1 MNPVEAILELER
13 LKATRPVDLAAVAR
27 VLEGVDGLAEEDIVG
42 TFAFELL
49 DPGAV
54 FTLLRSR
61 EPAERVA
68 AVELAGRL
76 GRLHAGSFLR
86 HAIKDPDPRVANRAS
101 AHFTRLR
108 LPEVGL
114 PLHRPSYLPAFFKQP
129 WSVAGWRFGQRR
141 YDPRKFPVR
150 ASQLTSARRAEALVG
165 VPLSSLPSLR
175 RYAEFTVPKRRGG
188 VRSLAA
194 PHPALKQVQRRLVDA
209 LLGSLPVHRAS
220 TAFSNGSSVVTNA
233 AAHVGR
239 AMVIKLDLQDF
250 FPSIH
255 EERVRGLLLAL
266 GADREVADA
275 FARLTTYRP
284 RLASGA
290 LSTVAVLPQGAPT
303 SPAIANLIARRLDAR
318 LAGLSKK
325 WKANYTRYAD
335 DLTFSFAE
343 EPRQVGRFLWWANA
357 ICQQEGF
364 VENASKRR
372 VMRATG
378 RQQVTGLV
386 VNQRVTLPRHVRRS
400 FKAIVHNCERH
411 GVASQARGR
420 PDFEQWLLGFAA
432 WAAVAQ
438 PDVGVDWL
446 RRVKQVLGR

>member
-1 MNPVEAILELER
+1 MNPVDAILELER
-13 LKATRPVDLAAVAR
+13 LKAKTPVDLAAVAR
-27 VLEGVDGLAEEDIVG
+27 VLEGVTGLAEEDIVG

-49 DPGAV
+49 SPGAV
-54 FTLLRSR
+54 FALLRSR

-86 HAIKDPDPRVANRAS
+86 HAIKDPDPRVANKAS
-101 AHFTRLR
+101 VHLTRLR

-114 PLHRPSYLPAFFKQP
+114 PLPRPSYLPAFFKQP
-129 WSVAGWRFGQRR
+129 WSVAGWRFGLRR
-141 YDPRKFPVR
+141 YNARKFPVR
-150 ASQLTSARRAEALVG
+150 AEPLASARLAETLLG

-194 PHPALKQVQRRLVDA
+194 PHPALKQVQRRLVDS

-220 TAFSNGSSVVTNA
+220 TAFSKGSSVVTNA
-233 AAHVGR
+233 TAHVGR

-255 EERVRGLLLAL
+255 EERVRGLLFAL
-266 GADREVADA
+266 GADREVAEA

-290 LSTVAVLPQGAPT
+290 LSGVAVLPQGAPT

-325 WKANYTRYAD
+325 WKASYTRYAD

-386 VNQRVTLPRHVRRS
+386 VNQRVTLPRHLRRS

>member
-13 LKATRPVDLAAVAR
+13 LKATKPVDLAAVAR
-27 VLEGVDGLAEEDIVG
+27 VLEGVEGLAEEDIVG
-42 TFAFELL
+42 TFAFELIS
-49 DPGAV
+49 PRAV
-54 FTLLRSR
+54 FTLLKSR
-61 EPAERVA
+61 EPSERLA
-68 AVELAGRL
+68 AVELVARL

-86 HAIKDPDPRVANRAS
+86 HAIKDPDLQVENRARR
-101 AHFTRLR
+101 HLTRLR

-114 PLHRPSYLPAFFKQP
+114 PLPLPSFARAFGKQS
-129 WSVAGWRFGQRR
+129 WTVAGWRFGVVGR
-141 YDPRKFPVR
+141 YGEGKYPVR
-150 ASQLTSARRAEALVG
+150 ADLSSAARAEVHLR
-165 VPLSSLPSLR
+165 VPLASLPSLR

-194 PHPALKQVQRRLVDA
+194 PHPALKQVQRRLLDA
-209 LLGSLPVHRAS
+209 VLSRLAVHRAS

-255 EERVRGLLLAL
+255 EERVRGLWFAL
-266 GADREVADA
+266 GADRQVAHA
-275 FARLTTYRP
+275 LARLTTYRP
-284 RLASGA
+284 RLSSGA

-325 WKANYTRYAD
+325 WKASYTRYAD

-364 VENASKRR
+364 LENASKRR

-386 VNQRVTLPRHVRRS
+386 VNQRVTLPRNVRRS